1 MRAFRKSVLSLAV
14 VATAFASLPAE
25 AGERWREH
33 RHYSGRHASNSD
45 AVAAGVLG
53 LAIGALAAGALVSNR
68 DVVVDRNPLRHPRPR
83 PIRDWEFDAEPGVE
97 YYGVQSNYGREF
109 DRWSKRWYR
118 YCEQHYRTF
127 DPRSGTY
134 LGRDG
139 REHFCLAE

>member
-33 RHYSGRHASNSD
+33 RHYSGRHVSNND

>member
-33 RHYSGRHASNSD
+33 RHYSGRHVSNND

-127 DPRSGTY
+127 DPRSGTF